1 MRIGLRQPGYTG
13 AGMEAA
19 RVRVLAVG
27 DWRRIPAGD
36 AGHGGEQAGDVIL
49 GGVDA
54 GACPD
59 GSGHRAA
66 VAAAHLVPVPVQVL
80 AGVAGELASRARKAA
95 DRSGAEGLL
104 VFDDTGSPAT
114 ATIGPPRVP
123 RVLAGRQAGLAV
135 LAWALPATVASRLA
149 AETGQDFAGQPP
161 GLIDLCVCV
170 SRTRQRRAA
179 FMHASQISPTAVLWR
194 RLQLQGEC
202 EHLRWLVPPKQITA
216 SPPR

>member
-19 RVRVLAVG
+19 RVRVLAVV

-54 GACPD
+54 GARPD

-66 VAAAHLVPVPVQVL
+66 VAAAHLVPVHVL

-123 RVLAGRQAGLAV
+123 RVLAGLAV
-135 LAWALPATVASRLA
+135 LARALPATVASRLA

-179 FMHASQISPTAVLWR
+179 LMHASQISPTAVLWR
-194 RLQLQGEC
+194 RLQLQGGC